1 MSDVIYSSKL
11 VPSSDNSKY
20 VNYFAIPVS
29 IIKVM
34 MTISKKPELNHFE
47 RAIISLL
54 LKDYYSVQDLSDTLL
69 LKKDLVELI
78 IHDLEAKEFIDSNY
92 KVTEKGEAV
101 IQNVFK
107 ELKQEVCYL
116 FFDYNRG
123 CLLSTYSNGNDI
135 VFGIGK
141 YNDGAYSFIL
151 DGDEFR
157 EEVAYKFIKTED
169 NNKKFDVATI
179 EKIVSRDIFNKTK
192 IENLVNV
199 KVVDISGKRYHL
211 ISEIETYSNYKGTK
225 WIVKNP
231 ITLENDDGLYDF
243 IYTNSTNDSIKELIR
258 NIMQFR
264 VNSLNDKDINK
275 TYNLIKDKLFN
286 KPIKDI
292 HEDFIL
298 PLISVINVLNE
309 SKNKDYNVRV
319 HRNEIVKVALL
330 NLGDLYEKVLFQA
343 AISNSHRHEFDCLG
357 KDVRENKIKLKNI
370 AAACGFDVSENGE
383 RILNVTNRSLR
394 RIIMDPNKAQ
404 LAECLCWNL
413 VLTTRDSNFYLS
425 KLSKK
430 YPNFINLMYQ
440 FKRDYRDESKH
451 TVNVYDISPKCFIDL
466 LFDVL
471 EYAFGY
477 KVNQKILNEIINYKG
492 TICDYAFT
500 EELIRTELGNKIFD
514 SSSKELN
521 ELKFNLI
528 SMYDAYVTESS
539 SYLSYAYPILDDII
553 KRILIS
559 IKSKYKCSYSN
570 IHELFESTDKI
581 YDFLVSIGFIMDNSE
596 EIGNKIIDSLDY
608 IGVEANIEKGFSLE
622 FKDSV
627 LRVKVLALIVCMAK
641 NRAIAKEFIDKG
653 LDDLFVITSTL
664 SYLQR
669 HQQVHVFNDKHAK
682 IIVDNII
689 KIIDFIVNKS
699 DLIKW

>member
-69 LKKDLVELI
+69 LKKDLIELI

-101 IQNVFK
+101 IQNVYK

-151 DGDEFR
+151 DGDAFR

-211 ISEIETYSNYKGTK
+211 ISEIETHSNYKGTK

-319 HRNEIVKVALL
+319 HRNEIVKAALL

-370 AAACGFDVSENGE
+370 AATCGFDVSENGE

-404 LAECLCWNL
+404 LSECLCWNL
-413 VLTTRDSNFYLS
+413 VLTTRDSKFYFS

-451 TVNVYDISPKCFIDL
+451 TVNVADISPKFFIDL
-466 LFDVL
+466 LFDIL
-471 EYAFGY
+471 DYAFGY
-477 KVNQKILNEIINYKG
+477 KVNQQVLNEIINYKD

-539 SYLSYAYPILDDII
+539 SYLGYAYPILDDTIR
-553 KRILIS
+553 RILIS

-570 IHELFESTDKI
+570 IRELFETTDKI
-581 YDFLVSIGFIMDNSE
+581 YDFLVSIGFIMDNNE
-596 EIGNKIIDSLDY
+596 EIGNKVIDSLDY

-627 LRVKVLALIVCMAK
+627 LRVKVLALVVCMAK
-641 NRAIAKEFIDKG
+641 NMAIAKEFIDKG